1 MNKLHD
7 IYCRNCRKI
16 TKHEDQ
22 GSDIRPDFRYICI
35 DCLSHNEM
43 TEINTIKQEIT
54 NDQI

>member
-35 DCLSHNEM
+35 ECLSHNEM